1 LGKVAMKSEFA
12 VVRWSVPWLWADFV
26 HVSRFIDEIVVIL
39 TDNDVTAQD
48 HLKTLKFE
56 YLAWPE
62 KVSGASL
69 LVARHLV
76 VYAFA
81 GVGMKKAFICEA
93 LKEYA
98 LAFPDP
104 RQQVASVPALGGEA
118 GTVVG
123 DELRLFALVSLSRRR
138 HCMFVVCREQNRALK
153 AIAFGKTKEFV
164 HVDMC
169 SMMEKEGL
177 DKLFPVVCW
186 PEARAVR
193 VACEG
198 VRVPLASRV
207 FAGGGNG
214 HEA

>member
-1 LGKVAMKSEFA
+1 MSSLLKLGKVARTSEFA

-69 LVARHLV
+69 LVALHMV
-76 VYAFA
+76 VYALA

-104 RQQVASVPALGGEA
+104 RQQVASVPALGAEA
-118 GTVVG
+118 GTVAS
-123 DELRLFALVSLSRRR
+123 DELRFVCSCGFVASLAKY
-138 HCMFVVCREQNRALK
+138 VCGMQGAEQG
-153 AIAFGKTKEFV
+153 F
-164 HVDMC
+164 
-169 SMMEKEGL
+169 EGDCL
-177 DKLFPVVCW
+177 WQDQRVCTC
-186 PEARAVR
+186 RYV
-193 VACEG
+193 
-198 VRVPLASRV
+198 LHD
-207 FAGGGNG
+207 GGGRFG
-214 HEA
+214 QALPIGVLA